1 MAPMFDFMPADVMP
15 RPIQRSI
22 PIRALA
28 QSPEFARALQLCGQ
42 QPLVLDQLGDT
53 LVMQRRIWGKIDVA
67 MVNRA
72 RIAKPLRLLEI
83 LQEQG
88 LRRTPVILSPD
99 APVPELA
106 KLGAVPLMSPAQVAK
121 LDLTAPQDQRRAA
134 LHQKWRN
141 RLNHA
146 ESQNLRVT
154 RQTMPL
160 DPEHWLLRADASQQG
175 KRGYRNWPVELTL
188 SYVHENPG
196 KAKLFQAFEG
206 NEVIAAVL
214 ILCHGTSATYHIS
227 HTTDRGRAV
236 SAHNLLMWQAM
247 NWLAAKDYQQLDLG
261 LINTEDAAGLA
272 RFKLGTGAYLHSL
285 GGTWIVWPPMGR
297 LLRPLAALD
306 RRLMTPRIAG
316 QS

>member
-1 MAPMFDFMPADVMP
+1 MFDFMPADVMP

-28 QSPEFARALQLCGQ
+28 QSQEFARALRLRS
-42 QPLVLDQLGDT
+42 QPPLILDQLGDT
-53 LVMQRRIWGKIDVA
+53 LVMQRRLWGRIDVA

-106 KLGAVPLMSPAQVAK
+106 KHGAVPLMSPAQVAQ
-121 LDLTAPQDQRRAA
+121 LDLTPPKEERRAA

-154 RQTMPL
+154 HQNMPL
-160 DPEHWLLRADASQQG
+160 DPDHWLLQADAKQQG
-175 KRGYRNWPVELTL
+175 QRGYRNWPVDLTL
-188 SYVHENPG
+188 AYVHENPG

-206 NEVIAAVL
+206 KEVIAAVL
-214 ILCHGTSATYHIS
+214 ILCHGSSASYHIS
-227 HTTDRGRAV
+227 HSTDRGRAV

-247 NWLAAKDYQQLDLG
+247 NWLAAKEYTQLDLG

-272 RFKLGTGAYLHSL
+272 RFKLGTGAKLHVL
-285 GGTWIVWPPMGR
+285 GGTWAWWPPLGR
-297 LLRPLAALD
+297 LLRPLASLD
-306 RRLMTPRIAG
+306 RGLMTPRKTG
-316 QS
+316 QA